1 MIGIFGAGQIK
12 SKGLQILEKFNN
24 QNNTTEEENK
34 DIFKEVSVFD
44 LIILFFMLVLYVF
57 VVIWAIVRALKVTE
71 DKGVD
76 SKVLHLFL
84 AVASPLV
91 YVLITLLFI

>member
-1 MIGIFGAGQIK
+1 MIGMFGAGKIK
-12 SKGLQILEKFNN
+12 SKGLQVLEKFNN
-24 QNNTTEEENK
+24 QNNTTEDKEET
-34 DIFKEVSVFD
+34 DKEVSIFD

-57 VVIWAIVRALKVTE
+57 VVVWAIVRALKVTE
-71 DKGVD
+71 DKSVD

>member
-12 SKGLQILEKFNN
+12 SKGLKILEKFNN
-24 QNNTTEEENK
+24 QSNTTEEDNMETV
-34 DIFKEVSVFD
+34 KEVCVFE

-57 VVIWAIVRALKVTE
+57 IVVWAIVRALKVTE